1 MRVKSSEHMF
11 LQCFVFQASEYF
23 MYKNIMIKANRKRKQ
38 IVKLHIKIQNSST
51 AERIK
56 MIREILNITQ

>member
-1 MRVKSSEHMF
+1 
-11 LQCFVFQASEYF
+11 

-38 IVKLHIKIQNSST
+38 IIKLHIKIQNSPT
-51 AERIK
+51 AEHIK